1 MSVVYFLPTTSQRR
15 TEKLIERR
23 VGELH
28 DNQTE
33 KTRVNILTENVALI
47 VIDVQYAFEE
57 HKWGKRNNP
66 QAEGNI
72 ARLLSAWR
80 NSDRPVFYV
89 RHLSLTPG
97 SVFALDAHGSQIKA
111 EVAPITDEPII
122 FKNVN
127 SAFIGTTLEQ
137 QLHDRKITQLVIVG
151 LTTDHCVS
159 TTTRM
164 AGNLGFEV
172 YLVSDGTATFE
183 QIGPSGK
190 HHSAG
195 EIHGVNLAS
204 LHGEFAEVV
213 CTDEILANLTVVA
226 AEV

>member
-1 MSVVYFLPTTSQRR
+1 VTDASVGD
-15 TEKLIERR
+15 R
-23 VGELH
+23 VLGTA
-28 DNQTE
+28 DYAGCATAGASDFAIM
-33 KTRVNILTENVALI
+33 KYWTRVPADLDLVDAAALPMA
-47 VIDVQYAFEE
+47 VETG
-57 HKWGKRNNP
+57 GKRNNP

-72 ARLLSAWR
+72 ARLLSAGR
-80 NSDRPVFYV
+80 KSDRPVLHV

-97 SVFALDAHGSQIKA
+97 SVFAQDAHGSQIKA
-111 EVAPITDEPII
+111 EVAPIGDEPVI

-127 SAFIGTTLEQ
+127 SAFIGTTREQ

-183 QIGPSGK
+183 RIGPNGK
-190 HHSAG
+190 HYSAD
-195 EIHGVNLAS
+195 EIHEVNLAS
-204 LHGEFAEVV
+204 LHGEFAEAV
-213 CTDEILANLTVVA
+213 CTDGILANLTVVA

>member
-1 MSVVYFLPTTSQRR
+1 MCSTLLRRQNGGSVTIRRRKGTSLVCCLHGANPIVPYFT
-15 TEKLIERR
+15 
-23 VGELH
+23 
-28 DNQTE
+28 
-33 KTRVNILTENVALI
+33 
-47 VIDVQYAFEE
+47 
-57 HKWGKRNNP
+57 
-66 QAEGNI
+66 
-72 ARLLSAWR
+72 
-80 NSDRPVFYV
+80 

-97 SVFALDAHGSQIKA
+97 SVFAQDAHGSQIKA
-111 EVAPITDEPII
+111 EVAPIGDEPVI

-137 QLHDRKITQLVIVG
+137 QLHGRKITQLVIVG

-183 QIGPSGK
+183 RIGPNGTHLFGGRNTRSQ
-190 HHSAG
+190 SC
-195 EIHGVNLAS
+195 ELAWRVRRS
-204 LHGEFAEVV
+204 CLHRG
-213 CTDEILANLTVVA
+213 ILANLTVVA